1 MGLEVTTDGQSSIK
15 ESRYRRSNVQ
25 GKQKMVDGPSEKYG
39 RNVPICPTLSG
50 LDVACGN

>member
-1 MGLEVTTDGQSSIK
+1 MGLEVTADGQSSIRG
-15 ESRYRRSNVQ
+15 SRYRRSNVQ

-50 LDVACGN
+50 QM